1 MLRKT
6 AVIAHGMI
14 VILVYV
20 AMEIATKEL
29 ISQMKII
36 AEDITRKGKTMI
48 DELMEKLLEEPVV
61 NNDEIVFTSRAVELI
76 HEISEKCKGIQ
87 IVEQTREQ
95 AEEYA
100 KDLSAEQVYVDMLC
114 KIVDAPTT
122 LHMKCS
128 VRMLIPIIDR
138 KLRERGL

>member
-1 MLRKT
+1 
-6 AVIAHGMI
+6 
-14 VILVYV
+14 
-20 AMEIATKEL
+20 
-29 ISQMKII
+29 
-36 AEDITRKGKTMI
+36 MI

-61 NNDEIVFTSRAVELI
+61 DNNEIVFTSRAVELI
-76 HEISEKCKGIQ
+76 QEISEKCKGIQ

-100 KDLSAEQVYVDMLC
+100 KDLSAEEVYYDMLR

-128 VRMLIPIIDR
+128 VRMLVPIIDR
-138 KLRERGL
+138 KLKERGL

>member
-1 MLRKT
+1 MLDK
-6 AVIAHGMI
+6 MI
-14 VILVYV
+14 
-20 AMEIATKEL
+20 
-29 ISQMKII
+29 
-36 AEDITRKGKTMI
+36 ED
-48 DELMEKLLEEPVV
+48 LLEEPVV
-61 NNDEIVFTSRAVELI
+61 DNNEIVFTSRAVELI

-100 KDLSAEQVYVDMLC
+100 KDLTAEQVYYDMLC

-128 VRMLIPIIDR
+128 ARMLIPIIDQ
-138 KLRERGL
+138 KLKARGL

>member
-1 MLRKT
+1 
-6 AVIAHGMI
+6 
-14 VILVYV
+14 
-20 AMEIATKEL
+20 
-29 ISQMKII
+29 
-36 AEDITRKGKTMI
+36 MI

-61 NNDEIVFTSRAVELI
+61 DNNEIVFTSRAAELI

-100 KDLSAEQVYVDMLC
+100 KDLSAEEVYYDMLR

-128 VRMLIPIIDR
+128 VRMLVPIIDR
-138 KLRERGL
+138 KLKERGL

>member
-1 MLRKT
+1 MLDK
-6 AVIAHGMI
+6 MI
-14 VILVYV
+14 
-20 AMEIATKEL
+20 
-29 ISQMKII
+29 
-36 AEDITRKGKTMI
+36 ED
-48 DELMEKLLEEPVV
+48 LLEEPVV
-61 NNDEIVFTSRAVELI
+61 DNNEIVFTSRAVKLI

-100 KDLSAEQVYVDMLC
+100 KDLSAEEVYYDMLR

-128 VRMLIPIIDR
+128 VRMLVPIIDR
-138 KLRERGL
+138 KLKERGL

>member
-1 MLRKT
+1 
-6 AVIAHGMI
+6 
-14 VILVYV
+14 
-20 AMEIATKEL
+20 
-29 ISQMKII
+29 
-36 AEDITRKGKTMI
+36 MI

-61 NNDEIVFTSRAVELI
+61 DNNEIVFTSRAVELI
-76 HEISEKCKGIQ
+76 HEISEKFKGVQ

-100 KDLSAEQVYVDMLC
+100 KDLSAEEVYYDMLR

-128 VRMLIPIIDR
+128 VRMLVPIIDR
-138 KLRERGL
+138 KLKERGL

>member
-1 MLRKT
+1 
-6 AVIAHGMI
+6 
-14 VILVYV
+14 
-20 AMEIATKEL
+20 
-29 ISQMKII
+29 MKII
-36 AEDITRKGKTMI
+36 AADITRKGKTMI

-100 KDLSAEQVYVDMLC
+100 KDLSAEEVYYDMLS

-128 VRMLIPIIDR
+128 VRMLVPIIDR
-138 KLRERGL
+138 KLKERGDCDGIRKLRTELNKVNC

>member
-1 MLRKT
+1 
-6 AVIAHGMI
+6 
-14 VILVYV
+14 
-20 AMEIATKEL
+20 
-29 ISQMKII
+29 
-36 AEDITRKGKTMI
+36 MI

-61 NNDEIVFTSRAVELI
+61 DNNEIVFTSRAVELI
-76 HEISEKCKGIQ
+76 HEISEKYKGIQ

-100 KDLSAEQVYVDMLC
+100 KDLSAEEVYYDMLR

>member
-1 MLRKT
+1 M
-6 AVIAHGMI
+6 
-14 VILVYV
+14 
-20 AMEIATKEL
+20 
-29 ISQMKII
+29 Q
-36 AEDITRKGKTMI
+36 KGKTMI
-48 DELMEKLLEEPVV
+48 DVLMEKLLEDPVV
-61 NNDEIVFTSRAVELI
+61 DNNEIVFTSRAVELI
-76 HEISEKCKGIQ
+76 HEISEKCKGIR